1 MPQKVNT
8 PEIITI
14 QITDE
19 LIQVVSGKTDGARLA
34 YHASGL
40 QIWKIGKS
48 DYHHIDCVTNLAMQ
62 ACEARHIPIASLR
75 HVFTNSRVSDPV
87 KTLTMPMFGD
97 DTNE

>member
-19 LIQVVSGKTDGARLA
+19 LIQVVSGKNRRRALSLSRFGLA
-34 YHASGL
+34 
-40 QIWKIGKS
+40 IWKNSKS

-87 KTLTMPMFGD
+87 KL
-97 DTNE
+97 